1 MYLVCGEALFDF
13 FSVEPSPRNSE
24 VEFKAVAGGSPFNV
38 AIGLRRLGVESALF
52 TGISTDYFGLRLR
65 RVLAEEGVTAD
76 YLVGSDAPT
85 TLAMVG
91 LNQHGSPQ
99 YSFRGEGC
107 ADRQLHCE
115 DIPQL
120 DAQVRG
126 IHIGSYSLV
135 VKPVAD
141 TLLELVKAQ
150 HQQRL
155 ISYDPNVRLNPQ
167 PDIAL
172 WRRSVETFVNYAH
185 MIKVSDEDLAL
196 LYPEQDPQALANSW
210 LSERCQ
216 LVFLTRGQQGASVF
230 SHQHGHWDV
239 PAAPVIT
246 RDTVGAGD
254 TFQAALLA
262 YLQRNDLDSPVGLAT
277 ISREQINAM
286 LKLAVGAA
294 AITCSRTG
302 PDLPFW
308 AEVKD
313 L

>member
-13 FSVEPSPRNSE
+13 FSVEPSPRNGE
-24 VEFKAVAGGSPFNV
+24 VAFKAVAGGSPFNV
-38 AIGLRRLGVESALF
+38 AIGLRRLGAEAALF
-52 TGISTDYFGLRLR
+52 TGISTDYLGLRLR
-65 RVLAEEGVTAD
+65 KVLADEGVVD
-76 YLVGSDAPT
+76 QYLVGSDAPT

-91 LNQHGSPQ
+91 LDQQGSPQ

-107 ADRQLHCE
+107 ADRQLYSE
-115 DIPQL
+115 NLPQL
-120 DAQVRG
+120 DPQVRG

-135 VKPVAD
+135 VLPVAD
-141 TLLELVKAQ
+141 TLLELIKDQPA
-150 HQQRL
+150 QRL

-167 PDIAL
+167 PDKAL
-172 WRRSVETFVNYAH
+172 WRLSVETFVNYAH
-185 MIKVSDEDLAL
+185 MIKVSDEDLDL
-196 LYPEQDPQALANSW
+196 LYPGQEPQALVNSW

-230 SHQHGHWDV
+230 SYQHGHWSV
-239 PAAPVIT
+239 PAASVPI

-262 YLQRNDLDSPVGLAT
+262 YLQRNQLDSPRALAN
-277 ISREQINAM
+277 IRREQIDAM
-286 LKLAVGAA
+286 LKLAVHAA

-302 PDLPFW
+302 PDLPLL
-308 AEVKD
+308 AEVEG